1 MPESGC
7 GRGSSHCG
15 GQNAGS
21 ERGVMAGPG
30 LQLLPPDA
38 GDRGS
43 QRCRLGPR
51 ALAALGLRLGSPVR
65 VCLPGGA
72 ALCAAWPRG
81 DRAEGFLQLDTKCVS
96 PGLVGRPCRGLS
108 IGLGNLQPLSCV
120 KLRRVRVRAVLAAR
134 PGARGLGGEAR
145 PGAEELLKELLRDVY
160 LCPGFVVVGPE
171 PAALPGLNLLEVAAV
186 EPELELGSA
195 GLLGTRTRLEVVEV
209 PRPEQFQ
216 GRGLGLGLGGL
227 EQVASPLREMLS
239 FPLRFPKALGR
250 LGLPC
255 PRGVLLLGPPGVGK
269 TALLRAL
276 AQELEAP
283 VLEASP
289 AAIQGSRPG
298 ESEQNLRRLFEE
310 AQARAQARP
319 CLLFIDDMD
328 SLFPRRAVAGN
339 RPEDRLV
346 AQLLTLMDGL
356 DPRTQLLVVAASSK
370 PEALEPALR
379 RPGRFDREITV
390 GVPTISQ
397 RQSIL
402 EVLTS
407 PMPLRADVDLSWLA
421 EATSGYVGAD
431 LTALCREAAL
441 QLLRRSSKE
450 PLDKEITFADFR
462 EALKIVQPSC
472 LRSSIGL
479 TDFKPVQWDQIGGL
493 DQVKLK
499 LRQSIEWPVMYPE
512 AFVRMGVT
520 PIRGILLYG
529 PPGCAK
535 TTLVKAAA
543 TSCRCSF
550 LSVSGADLFS
560 PFVGDSEKALVQVFH
575 QARAAA
581 PSILFLDEI
590 DSMLGSRSLDG
601 TNDRSVKER
610 VLSVLL
616 NEMDGIGRP
625 LAEGRGT
632 KRKIFAPEGEHSEQT
647 KKLEFQEVRNKTVI
661 VVAATNR
668 PDLLDD
674 ALLRPGRFDQI
685 IFVPSPDEEARL
697 SILRICTSKTPLD
710 DVSLEELAAETTGF
724 TGADIQNLCKEAALL
739 ALQENGLGA
748 AAVKQD
754 HFLRSLQNLKPSL
767 TGQQLDFYYNLFSTV
782 TQETT

>member
-1 MPESGC
+1 
-7 GRGSSHCG
+7 
-15 GQNAGS
+15 
-21 ERGVMAGPG
+21 MAGPVPVG
-30 LQLLPPDA
+30 GVSGSEAMAGPALWLLPPDA

-51 ALAALGLRLGSPVR
+51 ALAALGLGLGSPVR
-65 VCLPGGA
+65 ICLPGGA
-72 ALCAAWPRG
+72 ALCAAWPRR

-96 PGLVGRPCRGLS
+96 PGLVGRPCQGLS
-108 IGLGNLQPLSCV
+108 LDLGHLQPLSCV
-120 KLRRVRVRAVLAAR
+120 KLRRVRVRPELGDRA
-134 PGARGLGGEAR
+134 GGLGGKV
-145 PGAEELLKELLRDVY
+145 GAETGELLKELLRDLPV
-160 LCPGFVVVGPE
+160 PGFVVEPE
-171 PAALPGLNLLEVAAV
+171 PAVWPGLRLLEVTAV
-186 EPELELGSA
+186 EPELEPGSS

-209 PRPEQFQ
+209 LRPEQFQ
-216 GRGLGLGLGGL
+216 SQGRDLHLGGL
-227 EQVASPLREMLS
+227 EQATSPLRELLS
-239 FPLRFPKALGR
+239 LPLRFPKALGR

-269 TALLRAL
+269 TALLHAL
-276 AQELEAP
+276 AHELEVP
-283 VLEASP
+283 ILEVSP

-298 ESEQNLRRLFEE
+298 ESEQKLRRLFEN
-310 AQARAQARP
+310 AQSQAGP

-328 SLFPRRAVAGN
+328 SLFPRRAAAGN
-339 RPEDRLV
+339 QPEDRLV
-346 AQLLTLMDGL
+346 AQLLTLMDSL
-356 DPRTQLLVVAASSK
+356 DPWTQMLVVAASSR

-379 RPGRFDREITV
+379 RPGRFDREITIN
-390 GVPTISQ
+390 VPTMLQ

-402 EVLTS
+402 QAITS
-407 PMPLRADVDLSWLA
+407 AMPLRADVDLSWLA

-441 QLLRRSSKE
+441 QLVRRSSKE
-450 PLDKEITFADFR
+450 PSDNKITFADFH
-462 EALKIVQPSC
+462 EALRIVQPSC

-479 TDFKPVQWDQIGGL
+479 TDFRPVQWDQIGGL

-499 LRQSIEWPVMYPE
+499 LKQSIEWPVMYPE

-535 TTLVKAAA
+535 TTVVKAAA
-543 TSCRCSF
+543 SSCRCSF

-560 PFVGDSEKALVQVFH
+560 PFVGDSEKALAQVFH

-601 TNDRSVKER
+601 TVDHSVKER

-616 NEMDGIGRP
+616 NEMDGIGHS
-625 LAEGRGT
+625 LAKGRDPE
-632 KRKIFAPEGEHSEQT
+632 RKILLSEGEQLEQS
-647 KKLEFQEVRNKTVI
+647 KKLEFQEVRNKAVI

-685 IFVPSPDEEARL
+685 IFVPMPDAEARL
-697 SILRICTSKTPLD
+697 SILKICTSKTPLD
-710 DVSLEELAAETTGF
+710 DVLLEELAAQTTGF

-739 ALQENGLGA
+739 ALQEDGLDA
-748 AAVKQD
+748 AAVKHG
-754 HFLRSLQNLKPSL
+754 HFLKSLQNLKPSL
-767 TGQQLDFYYNLFSTV
+767 TGQQLDFYHSLFSTV
-782 TQETT
+782 TRR

>member
-1 MPESGC
+1 
-7 GRGSSHCG
+7 
-15 GQNAGS
+15 
-21 ERGVMAGPG
+21 MAGPA
-30 LQLLPPDA
+30 LRLLPPDA

-51 ALAALGLRLGSPVR
+51 ALAALGLKLGSPVR
-65 VCLPGGA
+65 ICLPGGA
-72 ALCAAWPRG
+72 ALCAAWPRR

-96 PGLVGRPCRGLS
+96 PWLVGRPCQGLS
-108 IGLGNLQPLSCV
+108 LGLGHLQPLSCV
-120 KLRRVRVRAVLAAR
+120 KLRRVRVRAVLET
-134 PGARGLGGEAR
+134 GAWGLGGESK
-145 PGAEELLKELLRDVY
+145 GLTGELLKELLRGVY
-160 LCPGFVVVGPE
+160 LCPGFVVE
-171 PAALPGLNLLEVAAV
+171 LAAWPGLRLLEVTAV
-186 EPELELGSA
+186 EPELEPGST
-195 GLLGTRTRLEVVEV
+195 GFLGTRTRLEVVEV
-209 PRPEQFQ
+209 LRPEQFQ
-216 GRGLGLGLGGL
+216 SQGRDLRLGGL
-227 EQVASPLREMLS
+227 EQAASPLRELLS
-239 FPLRFPKALGR
+239 LPLRFPKALGR

-276 AQELEAP
+276 AHELEAP
-283 VLEASP
+283 ILEVSP

-298 ESEQNLRRLFEE
+298 ESEQKLRRLFEK
-310 AQARAQARP
+310 AQGQAGP

-328 SLFPRRAVAGN
+328 SLFPRRAAAGN

-346 AQLLTLMDGL
+346 AQLLTLMDNL
-356 DPRTQLLVVAASSK
+356 DPWTQMLVVAASSR

-379 RPGRFDREITV
+379 RPGRFDREITIN
-390 GVPTISQ
+390 VPTMLQ

-402 EVLTS
+402 QAITS
-407 PMPLRADVDLSWLA
+407 AMPLRADVYLSWLA

-431 LTALCREAAL
+431 LTALCREATL
-441 QLLRRSSKE
+441 QLVRRSSKE
-450 PLDKEITFADFR
+450 PLDNKINFADFH
-462 EALKIVQPSC
+462 EALRIVQPSC

-479 TDFKPVQWDQIGGL
+479 TDFRPVQWDQIGGL

-499 LRQSIEWPVMYPE
+499 LKQSIEWPVMYPE

-535 TTLVKAAA
+535 TTVVKAAA
-543 TSCRCSF
+543 SSCRCSF

-560 PFVGDSEKALVQVFH
+560 PFVGDSEKALAQVFH

-601 TNDRSVKER
+601 TVDHSVKER

-616 NEMDGIGRP
+616 NEMDGIGHS
-625 LAEGRGT
+625 LAKGRDPE
-632 KRKIFAPEGEHSEQT
+632 RKILLPEGEQLEQS
-647 KKLEFQEVRNKTVI
+647 KMLEFQEVRNKDVI

-685 IFVPSPDEEARL
+685 IFVPIPDAEARL

-710 DVSLEELAAETTGF
+710 DVLLEELAAQTTGF

-739 ALQENGLGA
+739 ALQEDGFDA
-748 AAVKQD
+748 AAVKHG
-754 HFLRSLQNLKPSL
+754 HFLKSLQNLKPSL
-767 TGQQLDFYYNLFSTV
+767 TGQQLDFYHNLFSTV
-782 TQETT
+782 TRR

>member
-1 MPESGC
+1 MARSG
-7 GRGSSHCG
+7 
-15 GQNAGS
+15 
-21 ERGVMAGPG
+21 
-30 LQLLPPDA
+30 LLLLPPDA

-51 ALAALGLRLGSPVR
+51 ALSVLGLRLGSPVR
-65 VCLPGGA
+65 VCLPGGI

-81 DRAEGFLQLDTKCVS
+81 DRAEGFLQLDTKCAT

-108 IGLGNLQPLSCV
+108 LGLGHLHPVSCI
-120 KLRRVRVRAVLAAR
+120 KLRRVCVRAVLAG
-134 PGARGLGGEAR
+134 PGPAPGGSEA
-145 PGAEELLKELLRDVY
+145 LLKELLRNVY
-160 LCPGFVVVGPE
+160 LCAGFVVTVGRSE
-171 PAALPGLNLLEVAAV
+171 PAAWPGLLLLEVATV
-186 EPELELGSA
+186 EPSSGGV
-195 GLLGTRTRLEVVEV
+195 GLLGARSRLEVVEV
-209 PRPEQFQ
+209 LSLERF
-216 GRGLGLGLGGL
+216 RGLELGLGLGGL
-227 EQVASPLREMLS
+227 EQAASPLREMLKL
-239 FPLRFPKALGR
+239 PLSYPRALGR

-255 PRGVLLLGPPGVGK
+255 PRGILLLGPPGVGK
-269 TALLRAL
+269 TALVRAV
-276 AQELEAP
+276 ARELGAT

-298 ESEQNLRRLFEE
+298 ESEQRLRRLFERARAE
-310 AQARAQARP
+310 AQRRP
-319 CLLFIDDMD
+319 CLLFIDDME
-328 SLFPRRAVAGN
+328 SLFPRRAVSGN

-356 DPRTQLLVVAASSK
+356 GTRTRLVVVATSSS

-379 RPGRFDREITV
+379 RPGRLDREITV
-390 GVPTISQ
+390 GVPTTLQ

-402 EVLTS
+402 EVVTAL
-407 PMPLRADVDLSWLA
+407 MPLSTDVDLSWLA

-441 QLLRRSSKE
+441 QVVRRSSQKD
-450 PLDKEITFADFR
+450 PVDNEITFADFC

-479 TDFKPVQWDQIGGL
+479 TDIRPVQWDQIGGL

-499 LRQSIEWPVMYPE
+499 LRQSIEWPAMYPE

-520 PIRGILLYG
+520 PTCGILLYG

-535 TTLVKAAA
+535 TMLVKAAA
-543 TSCRCSF
+543 SSCRCSF

-560 PFVGDSEKALVQVFH
+560 PFVGDSEKALAQVFR
-575 QARAAA
+575 QARAGA
-581 PSILFLDEI
+581 PSVLFLDEI
-590 DSMLGSRSLDG
+590 DSMLGSRSLNG
-601 TNDRSVKER
+601 TNGRSVEER

-616 NEMDGIGRP
+616 NEMDGIGQP
-625 LAEGRGT
+625 LAERRGT
-632 KRKIFAPEGEHSEQT
+632 ERKILVCEGEQSEQI
-647 KKLEFQEVRNKTVI
+647 KKLEFQEVCNKGVI

-685 IFVPSPDEEARL
+685 IFVPSPDKEARL
-697 SILRICTSKTPLD
+697 SILRIYTSKTPLD
-710 DVSLEELAAETTGF
+710 DVSLEELATETAGF

-739 ALQENGLGA
+739 ALQENGLDA
-748 AAVKQD
+748 AAVKHG
-754 HFLRSLQNLKPSL
+754 HFLSSLQSLKPSL
-767 TGQQLDFYYNLFSTV
+767 TGQQLDFYHNLFSTSD
-782 TQETT
+782 Q